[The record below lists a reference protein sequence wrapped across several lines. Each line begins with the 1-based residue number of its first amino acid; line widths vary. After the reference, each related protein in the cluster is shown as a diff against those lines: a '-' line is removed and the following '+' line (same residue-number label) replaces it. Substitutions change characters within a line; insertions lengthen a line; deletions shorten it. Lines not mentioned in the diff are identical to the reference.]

1 MLFQLNLRSLFKFFA
16 VIMAVIL
23 FGASGFA
30 QAQAV
35 GLKTGTY
42 NCFTLSTLY
51 VPNPQRTDPTEVAR
65 VGAGNVW
72 VRPMVAP
79 QLLLAPAVFG
89 NVVLDGRGN
98 YRLTNMRQGGRYGFN
113 TRTGRPTFT
122 GDLGAMQLIEYSGT
136 GTSFVVGWQGMNF
149 ECGLTGPGGPL
160 AAASNAGDQSLT
172 SAVGPRLTTATF
184 AQFNGH
190 FEGHYRCNS
199 AQTFM
204 QLDLQA
210 RPNGT
215 VTGVFKFG
223 GMRTPEINYS
233 VGSFSLTGTW
243 SGSQFQLKRNAW
255 IVQPQGYEMFDMEG
269 SLTSLGVSGKV
280 IHPICSVF
288 AARKNTS

>member
-1 MLFQLNLRSLFKFFA
+1 MSQLHAIRFFA
-16 VIMAVIL
+16 LVVFWVGL
-23 FGASGFA
+23 FAFSLTTSA
-30 QAQAV
+30 NAQAV
-35 GLKTGTY
+35 ALKTGTY

-51 VPNPQRTDPTEVAR
+51 VPNPQRTDSTEIAR

-98 YRLTNMRQGGRYGFN
+98 YRLTNMRQGGQYGFN
-113 TRTGRPTFT
+113 ARTGRPTFT

-160 AAASNAGDQSLT
+160 ATANNAQDQALTASAGP
-172 SAVGPRLTTATF
+172 ALTTATA

-190 FEGHYRCNS
+190 YEGHYRCNS
-199 AQTFM
+199 NQTFM

-210 RPNGT
+210 RANGT
-215 VTGVFKFG
+215 ITGVFKFG
-223 GMRTPEINYS
+223 GMRTPEISYS
-233 VGSFSLTGTW
+233 VGSFTLAGTW
-243 SGSQFQLKRNAW
+243 SGSRFELKKGAW
-255 IVQPQGYEMFDMEG
+255 ITQPQGYEMFDMEG
-269 SLTSLGVSGKV
+269 TLTRLGVSGKV
-280 IHPICSVF
+280 GHSICSVF
-288 AARKNTS
+288 SARRVNG